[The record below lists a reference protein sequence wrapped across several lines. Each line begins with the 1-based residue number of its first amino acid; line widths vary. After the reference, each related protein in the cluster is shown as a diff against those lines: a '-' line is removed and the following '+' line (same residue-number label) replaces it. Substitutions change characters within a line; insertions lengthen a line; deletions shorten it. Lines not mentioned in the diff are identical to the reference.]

1 MRKTRG
7 CWFESPNKK
16 KKKKERE
23 TEEKDQCVRKSKLNL

>member
-16 KKKKERE
+16 KKKKKRE